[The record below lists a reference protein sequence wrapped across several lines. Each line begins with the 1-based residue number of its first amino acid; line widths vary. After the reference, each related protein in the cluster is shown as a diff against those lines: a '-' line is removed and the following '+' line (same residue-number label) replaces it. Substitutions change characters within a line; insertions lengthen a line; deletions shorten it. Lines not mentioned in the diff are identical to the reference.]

1 MSDREPRTIRVDP
14 GVWSSFREQIDDWDG
29 ENPGHVGYHV
39 EKALSE
45 YIDNDRYARVE
56 DKLDRVLAYV
66 SDGGGS
72 HTHTTTGG
80 SGTVERAREIYQRVA
95 DNHGLVVKDDDLVR
109 AVEDI
114 AGADDR
120 TVSKYKGILKRRGLI
135 FEHPADSPVWTTDR
149 DKWVNWVENHVDN
162 DPTLE
167 TINVIDDYGMTT
179 ERFDELAAEMEQ

>member
-14 GVWSSFREQIDDWDG
+14 DVWSSFREQIDDWDG

-56 DKLDRVLAYV
+56 DKLDRVLAHV

-80 SGTVERAREIYQRVA
+80 SGTVERAREIYKRVA

-149 DKWVNWVENHVDN
+149 DKWVSWVENHVDN

-167 TINVIDDYGMTT
+167 IHDMIEDYGMTT
-179 ERFDELAAEMEQ
+179 DRFDELAEETA